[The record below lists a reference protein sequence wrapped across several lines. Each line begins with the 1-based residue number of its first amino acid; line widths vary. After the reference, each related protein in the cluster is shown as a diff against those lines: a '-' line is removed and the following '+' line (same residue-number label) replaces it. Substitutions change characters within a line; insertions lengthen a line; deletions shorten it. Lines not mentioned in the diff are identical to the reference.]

1 MSMNI
6 IAIDPG
12 TRHTGIVY
20 MDERRII
27 DAKTVAFP
35 SACGVDQYALDERCR
50 NIWQQAESFLLTHD
64 HEKLVIEGFVPYPGM
79 KVARSTSHQTP
90 WLVGYLLSGLEKL
103 GEDVAIQTSKQVL
116 NPRTR
121 GSLATQY
128 DMLKNPKTWVYQGDD
143 LLTND
148 HLRTAFLH
156 GWYYLLSLKGR

>member
-1 MSMNI
+1 MNI

-79 KVARSTSHQTP
+79 RVAGGAKDP
-90 WLVGYLLSGLEKL
+90 
-103 GEDVAIQTSKQVL
+103 
-116 NPRTR
+116 NPRPM
-121 GSLATQY
+121 G
-128 DMLKNPKTWVYQGDD
+128 VVV
-143 LLTND
+143 
-148 HLRTAFLH
+148 
-156 GWYYLLSLKGR
+156 

>member
-1 MSMNI
+1 MGFGPS
-6 IAIDPG
+6 PG
-12 TRHTGIVY
+12 WWVGWSP
-20 MDERRII
+20 
-27 DAKTVAFP
+27 A
-35 SACGVDQYALDERCR
+35 
-50 NIWQQAESFLLTHD
+50 
-64 HEKLVIEGFVPYPGM
+64 
-79 KVARSTSHQTP
+79 HQTP
-90 WLVGYLLSGLEKL
+90 WLVGYLLSGLERI

-156 GWYYLLSLKGR
+156 GWYYLLSVKGR